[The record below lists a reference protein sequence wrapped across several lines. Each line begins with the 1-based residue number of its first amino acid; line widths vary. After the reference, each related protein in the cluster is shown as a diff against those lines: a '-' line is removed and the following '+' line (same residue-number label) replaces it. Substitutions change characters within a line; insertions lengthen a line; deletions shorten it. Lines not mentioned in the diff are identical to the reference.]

1 MLFETNDSG
10 SIIAE
15 YSYDDYGRPLTMTRN
30 GQTYYYVLNKHKDV
44 TALTDASGNF
54 VATYKYDAWGNTLS
68 QNGRFKSI

>member
-1 MLFETNDSG
+1 MLFESNDSG

-30 GQTYYYVLNKHKDV
+30 GQTLNKHKDV

-54 VATYKYDAWGNTLS
+54 VATYKYYAWGNILS